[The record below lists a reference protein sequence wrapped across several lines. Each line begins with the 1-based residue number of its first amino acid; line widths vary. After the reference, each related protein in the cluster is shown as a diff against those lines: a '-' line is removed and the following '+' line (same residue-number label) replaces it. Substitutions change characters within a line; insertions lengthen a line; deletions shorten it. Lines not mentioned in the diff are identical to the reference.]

1 MKKIFWL
8 VSIVISFG
16 MISCN
21 SGSQHH
27 SEPTKDI
34 SIIKYRRIT
43 GKVVNAAD
51 MKPVSGSLITFF
63 NPIKNNSVGTAADSE
78 GKFVLDSIPSSV
90 TKITVINVSANKSKE
105 VTLNEEDNIV
115 VKMD

>member
-21 SGSQHH
+21 SGSQHR
-27 SEPTKDI
+27 SESTMDK
-34 SIIKYRRIT
+34 SIIKYKRIT
-43 GKVVNAAD
+43 GKVVNAVD
-51 MKPVSGSLITFF
+51 MKPVGGSLITFF
-63 NPIKNNSVGTAADSE
+63 NPITNKSVGAVADSE
-78 GKFVLDSIPSSV
+78 GKFALDSIPSSV

-105 VTLNEEDNIV
+105 VTLNEEENMVI
-115 VKMD
+115 KMD